1 MKTNRRSILATATLA
16 LATLA
21 LAGTVAAAP
30 RISALK
36 LVPGDSVAV
45 GMVKLSELRT
55 SPLSGRIFNEADK
68 MTCDGDG
75 AKFLAEAGLDPAKD
89 VDTITFAIR
98 PNQVSGKSDALV
110 VAEGRF
116 DATRVTAALVARG
129 AKEISTP
136 KGTYY
141 LFEEKSGEEHDGGKA
156 AIAFVDR
163 GYAVMGTEDA
173 VKGALNAV
181 SRGGTGFTT
190 STLGSQLSRIDAS
203 ASAWMLGDV
212 QRMASLAGD
221 GPDGTPKTEN
231 IFAAVRKMTYVTMW
245 TTDTGDAIRFGG
257 TAMSEDDETR
267 GLVEDT
273 IRGALSAARLAAME
287 KDPELVELLR
297 KVEVKRD
304 GDGVS
309 VEATIPADLL
319 ERFHQKAKVV
329 TQSKKVAV
337 K

>member
-1 MKTNRRSILATATLA
+1 MKTTRRSILATTTLA
-16 LATLA
+16 LAVVA
-21 LAGTVAAAP
+21 FAGTAMAGP

-36 LVPGDSVAV
+36 IVPGDSVAV

-89 VDTITFAIR
+89 IDTITFALR
-98 PNQVSGKSDALV
+98 PTKDASEPDALV
-110 VAEGRF
+110 VTEGRF

-129 AKEISTP
+129 AREIASPT
-136 KGTYY
+136 GTYY
-141 LFEEKSGEEHDGGKA
+141 LFEEKAEGESKGGKV
-156 AIAFVDR
+156 AISFVDR

-181 SRGGTGFTT
+181 SRGGSGFTT
-190 STLGSQLSRIDAS
+190 STLGSQLARIDKS
-203 ASAWMLGDV
+203 ASAWMIADV
-212 QRMASLAGD
+212 ERMSRLAGD
-221 GPDGTPKTEN
+221 GPDGSPKSAN
-231 IFAAVRKMTYVTMW
+231 VFAAVKKMTYVTLW
-245 TTDTGDAIRFGG
+245 TSDTGDSIRFGG
-257 TAMSEDDETR
+257 TALTDDEETR

-273 IRGALSAARLAAME
+273 IRGALSAARLAAQE

-297 KVEVKRD
+297 KITVKRD
-304 GDGVS
+304 GEGVS
-309 VEATIPADLL
+309 VEATIPAALL
-319 ERFHQKAKVV
+319 ERFHQKVKVEA
-329 TQSKKVAV
+329 QSEKVAA

>member
-1 MKTNRRSILATATLA
+1 MKTNHRSILATATL
-16 LATLA
+16 TLA
-21 LAGTVAAAP
+21 MLAFTGVAAAGGP
-30 RISALK
+30 ISALK
-36 LVPGDSVAV
+36 IVPGDSVAV

-89 VDTITFAIR
+89 IDTITFALR
-98 PNQVSGKSDALV
+98 PNQGTTESDGLV

-116 DATRVTAALVARG
+116 DATRVTAALLARG
-129 AKEISTP
+129 AKEMSTP
-136 KGTYY
+136 AGKYY
-141 LFEEKSGEEHDGGKA
+141 LFEEKAEDDHDGGKV
-156 AIAFVDR
+156 AISFVGR
-163 GYAVMGTEDA
+163 GQAVMGTEDA
-173 VKGALNAV
+173 VKLALSAV
-181 SRGGTGFTT
+181 AKGGTGFTT

-203 ASAWMLGDV
+203 ASAWMLADV
-212 QRMASLAGD
+212 ERMSRLAAND
-221 GPDGTPKTEN
+221 HAGTPKTET
-231 IFAAVRKMTYVTMW
+231 IFAAVKKMTYVTMW
-245 TTDTGDAIRFGG
+245 TTDTGNAIRFGG
-257 TAMSEDDETR
+257 TAMSDDEETR

-309 VEATIPADLL
+309 IEATIPAELL
-319 ERFHQKAKVV
+319 ERFQQKAKVAV
-329 TQSKKVAV
+329 QSEKVAAR
-337 K
+337 

>member
-1 MKTNRRSILATATLA
+1 MKTNRPSILATTTLA
-16 LATLA
+16 LVTLAFAGTA
-21 LAGTVAAAP
+21 LAGT

-36 LVPGDSVAV
+36 IVPGDSVAV
-45 GMVKLSELRT
+45 GVVKLSELRT

-89 VDTITFAIR
+89 IDTVTFAFR
-98 PNQVSGKSDALV
+98 PNQDNSDGDALV

-116 DATRVTAALVARG
+116 DATRITAALVKNG

-136 KGTYY
+136 TGKYF
-141 LFEEKSGEEHDGGKA
+141 LFEEKSGEEHESGKV
-156 AIAFVDR
+156 AISFVEQ

-173 VKGALNAV
+173 VKMALNAV
-181 SRGGTGFTT
+181 SRGGSGFMT
-190 STLGSQLSRIDAS
+190 STLGTQLSRIDAS
-203 ASAWMLGDV
+203 ASAWMIADV
-212 QRMASLAGD
+212 ERMARFAD
-221 GPDGTPKTEN
+221 GNGGTPKTEN
-231 IFAAVRKMTYVTMW
+231 IFAAVKKMTYVTMW

-257 TAMSEDDETR
+257 TALSDDAETR
-267 GLVEDT
+267 ELVEDT
-273 IRGALSAARLAAME
+273 IRGALSAARLAAQE

-304 GDGVS
+304 GEGVS
-309 VEATIPADLL
+309 VEATIPGDLL
-319 ERFHQKAKVV
+319 ERFRQKAKATAHVE
-329 TQSKKVAV
+329 QVAA

>member
-36 LVPGDSVAV
+36 IVPGDSVAV

-68 MTCDGDG
+68 MACDGDG

-89 VDTITFAIR
+89 IDTITFALR
-98 PNQVSGKSDALV
+98 PNQVTSESDAIV

-116 DATRVTAALVARG
+116 DSTRVIAALVSRG
-129 AKEISTP
+129 AKEMSTP
-136 KGTYY
+136 TGKYY
-141 LFEEKSGEEHDGGKA
+141 LFEEKSGEEHEGGKA
-156 AIAFVDR
+156 AIAFLDR
-163 GYAVMGTEDA
+163 GYAVMGTEDG

-181 SRGGTGFTT
+181 SRGGSGFMT
-190 STLGSQLSRIDAS
+190 STLGGQLSRIDAS

-212 QRMASLAGD
+212 QRMARLAGN
-221 GPDGTPKTEN
+221 GPEGTPKTEN
-231 IFAAVRKMTYVTMW
+231 IFLAVKKMTYVTMW

-257 TAMSEDDETR
+257 SALSDDEETR

-273 IRGALSAARLAAME
+273 IRGALSAARLAAQE

-319 ERFHQKAKVV
+319 ERFHQKAKVMA
-329 TQSKKVAV
+329 QSEKVAT